1 MAKKFRSASNSEWD
15 DYRIWAESAD
25 LYILLKYY
33 LPDSHGDGLV
43 SYTSAMTLG
52 LLLCKGT
59 IYDKA
64 RILF

>member
-1 MAKKFRSASNSEWD
+1 
-15 DYRIWAESAD
+15 
-25 LYILLKYY
+25 LLKYY